1 MSRAA
6 LRLAKPDDA
15 TLLQTILLRGVC
27 GITPVWGAVSVL
39 NATLRAAA
47 ADPASPLDLADL
59 PEDAL
64 YPLFV
69 PNSHAVPP
77 IRALRS
83 SATAPPPLRTA
94 DGRTLAAP
102 SGCAAIVLVS
112 DLDTQV
118 EGLERILA
126 AGGIGHGLGLS
137 TRKGKMPASEVS
149 GRTWSLVS
157 PASVLTEQRLALSA
171 NRLTPCAARHA
182 GTVLHVPSGR
192 RAVADGPAEPP
203 PSLAIRID
211 EFFCYRLARRR
222 FRRDGRRPEAGREK
236 HFRQAAPERTA

>member
-1 MSRAA
+1 MPSPHRWTGQTCYSLLPPSR
-6 LRLAKPDDA
+6 RREYPDPSSQVSKTDGA

-64 YPLFV
+64 HPLFV

-83 SATAPPPLRTA
+83 SAAAPPLLRTA
-94 DGRTLAAP
+94 NGRTHATP
-102 SGCAAIVLVS
+102 SGCTAIVLVS
-112 DLDTQV
+112 DLDTHV

-126 AGGIGHGLGLS
+126 AGGIGHGLGFS
-137 TRKGKMPASEVS
+137 PRKGKMPASDVS

-157 PASVLTEQRLALSA
+157 PAAVLQRTKGFLTPA
-171 NRLTPCAARHA
+171 NRWTPFAARHA
-182 GTVLHVPSGR
+182 GTVLHVLSGR
-192 RAVADGPAEPP
+192 
-203 PSLAIRID
+203 
-211 EFFCYRLARRR
+211 
-222 FRRDGRRPEAGREK
+222 
-236 HFRQAAPERTA
+236 

>member
-1 MSRAA
+1 
-6 LRLAKPDDA
+6 
-15 TLLQTILLRGVC
+15 VC
-27 GITPVWGAVSVL
+27 GITPVWGAVSIL

-47 ADPASPLDLADL
+47 AGDTTSPLDLADL
-59 PEDAL
+59 HEDAL
-64 YPLFV
+64 HPLFV

-83 SATAPPPLRTA
+83 ATRPPPLRTA
-94 DGRTLAAP
+94 DGRTLATP

-126 AGGIGHGLGLS
+126 AGGIGHGLGFS

-157 PASVLTEQRLALSA
+157 LASVLYGRAL
-171 NRLTPCAARHA
+171 
-182 GTVLHVPSGR
+182 
-192 RAVADGPAEPP
+192 
-203 PSLAIRID
+203 
-211 EFFCYRLARRR
+211 
-222 FRRDGRRPEAGREK
+222 
-236 HFRQAAPERTA
+236 